1 MRILALLTTVS
12 CLLLANCSP
21 STSEAPPIA
30 KPAEDSATTTN
41 SKQYTILSVE
51 RNPSLSKINIEVRL
65 LRKLD
70 EAELRRVALQ
80 IKAAHRGY
88 AKTWIVYYLPGMKIG
103 AGAWATTHFTPELK
117 IQVLGASQAQEE
129 ASKKQAASI
138 TGKIVGR
145 WYEEQYTHS
154 SLVIYQRGSAYRLRT
169 VFDNGQSSEER
180 LLRKGDTFT
189 YYEQGSSNGEYFKL
203 LPDGKLGLFNREGK
217 IFTQANPV
225 R

>member
-1 MRILALLTTVS
+1 MRILALLTTAG

-21 STSEAPPIA
+21 YTLEAPPVA
-30 KPAEDSATTTN
+30 KPADDSATITN
-41 SKQYTILSVE
+41 FKQYNILSVE
-51 RNPSLSKINIEVRL
+51 RNPALSKVNIEVRL
-65 LRKLD
+65 LHKLD
-70 EAELRRVALQ
+70 EAELRRIALQ

-88 AKTWIVYYLPGMKIG
+88 DKTWVFYYLPGMKIG
-103 AGAWATTHFTPELK
+103 AGAWATTHFTPELE
-117 IQVLGASQAQEE
+117 IQVLGASQVQEE

-154 SLVIYQRGSAYRLRT
+154 SLVIYRRDSAYRLRI
-169 VFDNGQSSEER
+169 VFDNGQSSDER
-180 LLRKGDTFT
+180 LLREGDTFT

-203 LPDGKLGLFNREGK
+203 LADGKLGLFNREDK
-217 IFTQANPV
+217 MFTQAKSV